1 MRQIEG
7 KFGMN
12 NIGNIFQMLNQNPMQ
27 MLMQRFNIP
36 QGLSNPQEI
45 VNHLVKTGQV
55 TQEQVNK
62 AMQMSQMFKGVHL
75 TK

>member
-1 MRQIEG
+1 
-7 KFGMN
+7 MN

>member
-1 MRQIEG
+1 MRQIGG

-12 NIGNIFQMLNQNPMQ
+12 IFQMMNQNPMQ
-27 MLMQRFNIP
+27 LLMQKFNIP
-36 QGLSNPQEI
+36 QGLQNPQEI